1 VLRTARA
8 EAARFV
14 DARAPRD
21 AIVSVCVRIDAAE
34 RRASSVTIDTAFD
47 FRVTHAS
54 GGARRGVVTTAHGE
68 IETPAFMPVGTQ
80 GTVKGITHRDLEEV
94 GAQILLSN
102 TYHLYLRPG
111 DDLIARRGGLHRF
124 IGWRRPIL
132 TDSGGYQIFSLA
144 ARRTID
150 EAGAHFQSHLDGSL
164 HHLTP
169 EKAADIQWQLGS
181 DIAMVLDECLAFPA
195 EVDEARPSMERTL
208 RWARRSRERL
218 LQLRSGGID
227 GIVGTNPAQAQ
238 FGIVQGSVFSDL
250 REESASSTVDL
261 GFEGYA
267 IGGLSVGEPIPS
279 MYETVART
287 TSWLPADK
295 VRYLM
300 GAGTPED
307 LVESVARGVD
317 LFDCVLP
324 TRNGRNGQAF
334 TRDGRI
340 NIKNARYAEDDR
352 PLDPECRCY
361 TCRTCSRAYLR
372 HLYVAGEMN
381 AATLNTLHN
390 LNFYLDTLRGIR
402 EAIIFGRFESFRV
415 AFHQR
420 LSRQPHD
427 S

>member
-1 VLRTARA
+1 LDQFGFSLRRTRRVIAMLDS
-8 EAARFV
+8 RFGF
-14 DARAPRD
+14 
-21 AIVSVCVRIDAAE
+21 RI
-34 RRASSVTIDTAFD
+34 
-47 FRVTHAS
+47 THADV
-54 GGARRGVVTTAHGE
+54 GARRGIITTAHGE

-80 GTVKGITHRDLEEV
+80 GAVKGITHRDLEEA

-124 IGWRRPIL
+124 IGWPRPIL

-144 ARRTID
+144 SRRTIN
-150 EAGAHFQSHLDGSL
+150 EEGAHFQSHLDGSA
-164 HHLTP
+164 HRLTP
-169 EKAADIQWQLGS
+169 EKATDIQWQLGS

-195 EVDEARPSMERTL
+195 DIAEARPSMARTL
-208 RWARRSRERL
+208 RWARRARERL
-218 LQLRSGGID
+218 LELRSRPVD
-227 GIVGTNPAQAQ
+227 GVVGTNPAQAQ
-238 FGIVQGSVFSDL
+238 FGIVQGSVFREL
-250 REESASSTVDL
+250 REESARRTVEM

-279 MYETVART
+279 MYETVANT
-287 TSWLPADK
+287 TAWLPGDQ

-334 TRDGRI
+334 TRDGRL
-340 NIKNARYAEDDR
+340 NIKNARYVEDDR

-390 LNFYLDTLRGIR
+390 LNFYLDTLRAIR
-402 EAIIFGRFESFRV
+402 EAIVFGRFESFRL

-420 LSRQPHD
+420 LSRRPHD